1 MATYAELKAQAEALL
16 KQADE
21 LLVSERESAIAE
33 INQRLAQLGLTPDDL
48 KGNGKRAYSRKVD
61 GDKPKRVVPIKYK
74 GPNGETW
81 TGRGQKPV
89 WLAELLKQGRQVEEF
104 LI

>member
-16 KQADE
+16 KQAE
-21 LLVSERESAIAE
+21 QLLVSEREAAIAD
-33 INQRLAQLGLTPDDL
+33 INRRLDELGLTPDDL
-48 KGNGKRAYSRKVD
+48 KGGKRSVKKAD
-61 GDKPKRVVPIKYK
+61 GGDKPKRVVPIKYK

-89 WLAELLKQGRQVEEF
+89 WLAELLKQGRKVEEF

>member
-16 KQADE
+16 KQANE
-21 LLVSERESAIAE
+21 LLVSEREAAIAD
-33 INQRLAQLGLTPDDL
+33 INRRLDELGLTPEDL
-48 KGNGKRAYSRKVD
+48 RGSKRSVKKVE
-61 GDKPKRVVPIKYK
+61 GDKPKRVVPVKYK

-89 WLAELLKQGRQVEEF
+89 WLAELLKQGRKIEEF

>member
-21 LLVSERESAIAE
+21 LLVNERESAIAE
-33 INQRLAQLGLTPDDL
+33 INQRLEQLGLTPDDL
-48 KGNGKRAYSRKVD
+48 KGGKRVKAKAD
-61 GDKPKRVVPIKYK
+61 GDKPKRIVPVKYK

-89 WLAELLKQGRQVEEF
+89 WLAELLKQGRKVEEF

>member
-21 LLVSERESAIAE
+21 LLVSERESAIAD
-33 INQRLAQLGLTPDDL
+33 INRRLEELGLTPDDL
-48 KGNGKRAYSRKVD
+48 KSGKRSPKKAE

-74 GPNGETW
+74 GPHGETW

-89 WLAELLKQGRQVEEF
+89 WLAELLKQGRKVEEF

>member
-21 LLVSERESAIAE
+21 LLVNEREAAIAE
-33 INQRLAQLGLTPDDL
+33 INRRLEELGLTPDDL
-48 KGNGKRAYSRKVD
+48 KSSKRAARKAD
-61 GDKPKRVVPIKYK
+61 GDKPKRAVPVKYK

-89 WLAELLKQGRQVEEF
+89 WLAELIKQGRTAEEF